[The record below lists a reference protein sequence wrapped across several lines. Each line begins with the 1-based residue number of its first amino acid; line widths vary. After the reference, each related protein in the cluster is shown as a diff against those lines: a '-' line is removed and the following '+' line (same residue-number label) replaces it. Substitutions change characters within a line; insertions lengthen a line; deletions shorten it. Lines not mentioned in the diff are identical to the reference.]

1 MDSALTDDGMSAQF
15 FLADHRFVAVQEHG
29 HRGCVFTST
38 RLGILIHCT
47 PVDTMY
53 QRWPGLG
60 ASQPSHR
67 VAGRPHKHVA
77 EWRPRDHA
85 ASQPRGRAS
94 GFVRGRPARGPRAAL
109 QLPLRRSSTSQRW
122 RRPRPRGSASAGAG
136 TGYLRARP
144 APFLRSHRPAPHP
157 VSGGSLLASAR
168 PAPCLYSHRPALQW
182 GGGGKV
188 VCINIICD
196 TDKLTSG
203 VKGPEFDSRSPP

>member
-1 MDSALTDDGMSAQF
+1 
-15 FLADHRFVAVQEHG
+15 LADHRFVAVQEHG

-38 RLGILIHCT
+38 RLGILIHCI

-53 QRWPGLG
+53 QRWLG

-109 QLPLRRSSTSQRW
+109 RLQLPLRRSSTSQRW

-136 TGYLRARP
+136 TGLPTGPTRTLSP
-144 APFLRSHRPAPHP
+144 
-157 VSGGSLLASAR
+157 LASAR